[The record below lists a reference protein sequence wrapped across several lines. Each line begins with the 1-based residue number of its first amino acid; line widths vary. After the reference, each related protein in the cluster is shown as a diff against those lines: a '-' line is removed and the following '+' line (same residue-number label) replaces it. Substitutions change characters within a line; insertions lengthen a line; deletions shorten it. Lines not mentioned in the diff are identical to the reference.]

1 MSREKRE
8 SEYPIQLESQFII
21 RLPQEPAKILSELIK
36 SGENFKNRLRILIN
50 DDSRHGELRL
60 DHWLLHAKIVDLPTI
75 VESWKTIDRKSLYK
89 SADICQMM
97 ICKEEFDETTDEETP
112 SKNKKKDP
120 LKVDKKYLWPHGIT
134 PPTKNVRRRRFR
146 KTLRKKCAES
156 PEIEKEVKRL
166 LRADNEAVSF
176 TWEVVIEEDEQ
187 VNKIDSTDL
196 FSHKEKNVKNVYH
209 KNIKVSNETSKVE
222 DIFGGALSDSDVD
235 DENEKAD
242 RKDSGLPPYQ
252 SSLTE
257 INSLHRLEPMKG
269 DNLSRE
275 LKADTFVCDKKK
287 THKSSSYRTN
297 KPSSSY
303 KIDDIRQQQ
312 PTSSSNDNLTLLQE
326 LTTELEELK
335 QRRQR
340 TQLEISKLENM
351 TLRQR
356 FQDILKTIN
365 KEIIMKE
372 MDYHKLKSQ
381 TK

>member
-21 RLPQEPAKILSELIK
+21 RLPQEPAKVLSDLIK
-36 SGENFKNRLRILIN
+36 SGENLKNRLRIQIN
-50 DDSRHGELRL
+50 DDSRHGELRI
-60 DHWLLHAKIVDLPTI
+60 DHWLLQAKIVDLPTI

-97 ICKEEFDETTDEETP
+97 ICKEELDETTDEETP
-112 SKNKKKDP
+112 MKNKKKDP

-146 KTLRKKCAES
+146 KTLRKKCAEA

-166 LRADNEAVSF
+166 LRADNDAVSF
-176 TWEVVIEEDEQ
+176 TWEVVKDEDEL
-187 VNKIDSTDL
+187 VNKNEPTDL
-196 FSHKEKNVKNVYH
+196 ITHKENSVKIESHKSVNVSK
-209 KNIKVSNETSKVE
+209 ETSKVE
-222 DIFGGALSDSDVD
+222 DIFGDALSDSDVE
-235 DENEKAD
+235 DENMNVGLKD
-242 RKDSGLPPYQ
+242 RLPSCQ

-257 INSLHRLEPMKG
+257 ANSLHGLVPIKG
-269 DNLSRE
+269 GDLSQE
-275 LKADTFVCDKKK
+275 LKADIFLPHRKKAT
-287 THKSSSYRTN
+287 THKGNRTN

-303 KIDDIRQQQ
+303 ILDDNKQQQ
-312 PTSSSNDNLTLLQE
+312 STSSGNDNLTLLQE
-326 LTTELEELK
+326 LITDLEELK

-372 MDYHKLKSQ
+372 MEYHKLKSQ

>member
-8 SEYPIQLESQFII
+8 SEYPTQLESQFII
-21 RLPQEPAKILSELIK
+21 RLPQEPAKVLSELIK
-36 SGENFKNRLRILIN
+36 SGENFKNRLRIQIN

-97 ICKEEFDETTDEETP
+97 ICKEELDETTEEETP
-112 SKNKKKDP
+112 IKNKKRDP

-166 LRADNEAVSF
+166 LRADNDALSF
-176 TWEVVIEEDEQ
+176 TWEVIKEEDEQ
-187 VNKIDSTDL
+187 VNKHQPTDL
-196 FSHKEKNVKNVYH
+196 ITLKEKNFKIDSQKGANDS
-209 KNIKVSNETSKVE
+209 KETSKVE
-222 DIFGGALSDSDVD
+222 DIFGDALSDSDID
-235 DENEKAD
+235 DDNVNVGLKD
-242 RKDSGLPPYQ
+242 RQPPCE

-257 INSLHRLEPMKG
+257 ANSPHGLVPIKG
-269 DNLSRE
+269 GDLSQE
-275 LKADTFVCDKKK
+275 LKADIFLPHKKK
-287 THKSSSYRTN
+287 ATTHQGN
-297 KPSSSY
+297 CINIPSSSY
-303 KIDDIRQQQ
+303 TSDDNKQQQ
-312 PTSSSNDNLTLLQE
+312 STSSSNDNLTLLQE
-326 LTTELEELK
+326 LTTDLEELK

-340 TQLEISKLENM
+340 TQLEISKLENL

-365 KEIIMKE
+365 REIIMKE
-372 MDYHKLKSQ
+372 MEYHKLKTQ

>member
-8 SEYPIQLESQFII
+8 YEYPIQLESQFII
-21 RLPQEPAKILSELIK
+21 RLPQEPAKVLSELIK
-36 SGENFKNRLRILIN
+36 SGENLKNRLRIQIN

-97 ICKEEFDETTDEETP
+97 ICKEELDVTTDEETP
-112 SKNKKKDP
+112 IKNKKKDP

-166 LRADNEAVSF
+166 LRADNDAVSF
-176 TWEVVIEEDEQ
+176 TWEVVKDEDEQ
-187 VNKIDSTDL
+187 VNKNEPTDL
-196 FSHKEKNVKNVYH
+196 ITHKENNVKIESHKSVNVSK
-209 KNIKVSNETSKVE
+209 ETSKVE
-222 DIFGGALSDSDVD
+222 DIFGDALSDSDVE
-235 DENEKAD
+235 DENVNVGLKD
-242 RKDSGLPPYQ
+242 RLPSCQ

-257 INSLHRLEPMKG
+257 ANSLHGLVPINGG
-269 DNLSRE
+269 DLSQE
-275 LKADTFVCDKKK
+275 LRADIFLPHKKK
-287 THKSSSYRTN
+287 GTTHKGNRTN

-303 KIDDIRQQQ
+303 TLDDNKQQQ
-312 PTSSSNDNLTLLQE
+312 STSRGNDNLTLLQE
-326 LTTELEELK
+326 LITDLEELK

-372 MDYHKLKSQ
+372 MEYHKLKSQ

>member
-8 SEYPIQLESQFII
+8 YEYPIQLESQFII
-21 RLPQEPAKILSELIK
+21 RLPQEPAKVLSELIK
-36 SGENFKNRLRILIN
+36 SGENLKNRLRIQIN

-97 ICKEEFDETTDEETP
+97 ICKEELDVTTDEETP
-112 SKNKKKDP
+112 IKNKKKDP

-166 LRADNEAVSF
+166 LRADNDAVSF
-176 TWEVVIEEDEQ
+176 TWEVVKDEDEQ
-187 VNKIDSTDL
+187 VNKNEPTDL
-196 FSHKEKNVKNVYH
+196 ITHKENNVKIESHKSVNVSK
-209 KNIKVSNETSKVE
+209 ETSKVE
-222 DIFGGALSDSDVD
+222 DIFGDALSDSDVE
-235 DENEKAD
+235 DENVNVGLKD
-242 RKDSGLPPYQ
+242 RLPSCQ

-257 INSLHRLEPMKG
+257 ANSLHGLVPINGG
-269 DNLSRE
+269 DLSQE
-275 LKADTFVCDKKK
+275 LRADIFLPHKKK
-287 THKSSSYRTN
+287 ATTHKGNRTN

-303 KIDDIRQQQ
+303 TLDDNKQQQ
-312 PTSSSNDNLTLLQE
+312 STSSGNDNLTLLQE
-326 LTTELEELK
+326 LITDLEELK

-372 MDYHKLKSQ
+372 IEYHKLKSQ